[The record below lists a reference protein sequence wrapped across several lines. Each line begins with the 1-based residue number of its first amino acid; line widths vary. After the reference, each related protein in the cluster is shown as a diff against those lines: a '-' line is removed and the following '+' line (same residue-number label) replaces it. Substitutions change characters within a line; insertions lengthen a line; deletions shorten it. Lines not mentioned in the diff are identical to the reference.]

1 MTLVDTTMQGTS
13 PIEKIK
19 TFFDTDRGVS
29 PVIAVA
35 LLILIAIGFAVA
47 IQGVGTDIVDSVQE
61 PPEANIDGNPQAP
74 ESGSDTGSIVLTVDS
89 VQNADELEIQID
101 GEDQEVEDWRDP
113 RSGLTE
119 EVDVEYGQDIQ
130 VQVVAINLPDD
141 ERVVYTYEVPDSN

>member
-13 PIEKIK
+13 PIAKLK

-61 PPEANIDGNPQAP
+61 PPEANIDGNPQDD
-74 ESGSDTGSIVLTVDS
+74 SSIILTVDS

-101 GEDQEVEDWRDP
+101 GNPLDDSDYDQDWTDP
-113 RSGLTE
+113 RSGLTQ
-119 EVDVEYGQDIQ
+119 EVNYGSDANQ
-130 VQVVAINLPDD
+130 VQVVAINLPED
-141 ERVVYTYEVPDSN
+141 ERVVYTYETPN